1 MADLR
6 ELYQEVILD
15 HSRKPRN
22 YRPLD
27 PADRKAVGNNPLCG
41 DQVVLYLRLDGDRIT
56 DVGFEGQGCAIS
68 KASASMMT
76 DAIKGKTTNEIDIL
90 FGKFHGMVT
99 GKPGAPVD
107 PALGKLAV
115 FAGVCEFPARVKCA
129 SLGWHT
135 VRAALESRATVSMS
149 ESA

>member
-15 HSRKPRN
+15 HSRKPKN
-22 YRPLD
+22 YRKLEPH
-27 PADRKAVGNNPLCG
+27 DRMATGTNPLCG
-41 DQVVLYLRLDGDRIT
+41 DQVILYVRLEGDRIA
-56 DVGFEGQGCAIS
+56 DVAFEGQGCAIS

-76 DAIKGKTTNEIDIL
+76 VAIKGKTAAEADTL
-90 FGKFHGMVT
+90 FQKFHEMVT
-99 GKPGAPVD
+99 GKPVAPVD
-107 PALGKLAV
+107 SQSLGKLAV

-135 VRAALESRATVSMS
+135 LRAALESKPTVSM
-149 ESA
+149 E

>member
-22 YRPLD
+22 YRPLN

-41 DQVVLYLRLDGDRIT
+41 DQVILYLRLDGDRVSE
-56 DVGFEGQGCAIS
+56 VGFEGQGCAIS

-76 DAIKGKTTNEIDIL
+76 DAIKGRTEREIDEL
-90 FGKFHGMVT
+90 FAKFHAMVT
-99 GKPGAPVD
+99 GKPGTPAD
-107 PALGKLAV
+107 PSLGKLAV

-135 VRAALESRATVSMS
+135 LKGALESKVTVSMD
-149 ESA
+149 

>member
-22 YRPLD
+22 YHPLD

-41 DQVVLYLRLDGDRIT
+41 DQVILYLKLDGEKIAE
-56 DVGFEGQGCAIS
+56 VGFEGQGCAIS

-76 DAIKGKTTNEIDIL
+76 DAIKGKTPGEVDVL
-90 FGKFHGMVT
+90 FDKFHAMVT
-99 GKPGAPVD
+99 GKAD
-107 PALGKLAV
+107 RAEDEALGKLAV
-115 FAGVCEFPARVKCA
+115 FAGVSEFPARVKCA

-135 VRAALESRATVSMS
+135 LKAALEAKASVSM
-149 ESA
+149 E